1 MSYINHNM
9 SKCNIMTLSFQR
21 QSGLVSLF
29 WLLSTLML
37 LPSAWNTV
45 NAFQPSPQQSWATLA
60 TRRTTSRSSL
70 AYSPLR
76 MSTSKQE
83 QASTSSTSTKQTT
96 SSKKRLP
103 GTAQLDV
110 PWQELGFEFRPTHS
124 HIKLVY
130 KDGAGWGEPELVQG
144 EPYINV
150 HIGATALHYG
160 QSCFEG

>member
-1 MSYINHNM
+1 
-9 SKCNIMTLSFQR
+9 MTLYSQR
-21 QSGLVSLF
+21 HTAGLISLV
-29 WLLSTLML
+29 LML
-37 LPSAWNTV
+37 LPTWNTTV
-45 NAFQPSPQQSWATLA
+45 NGFQATPPQSWA
-60 TRRTTSRSSL
+60 RTTSRTSSL
-70 AYSPLR
+70 ESSSYQYYSHLR
-76 MSTSKQE
+76 MSTSNKQE
-83 QASTSSTSTKQTT
+83 QSSSSTSISTSTKNTR
-96 SSKKRLP
+96 RLP

-130 KDGAGWGEPELVQG
+130 KDDGTGWGEPELVQG